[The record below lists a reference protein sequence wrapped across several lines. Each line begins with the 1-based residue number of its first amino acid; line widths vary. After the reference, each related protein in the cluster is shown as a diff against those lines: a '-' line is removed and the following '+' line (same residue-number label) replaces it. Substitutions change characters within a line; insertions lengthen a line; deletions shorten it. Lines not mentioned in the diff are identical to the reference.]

1 MITRRSPLPLLP
13 GLEPENCAATCEK
26 SKSLGLIKELRAPRS
41 HAKSKE
47 PWSQDDDGPHELTQ
61 YELNCIARQLR
72 SVPSVLYD
80 VSGNVIGHPAGGE
93 WDIVVPDSLGET
105 LHRGRRHGH
114 AAFLAGVSGG
124 GMGLSKP
131 RALT

>member
-1 MITRRSPLPLLP
+1 V
-13 GLEPENCAATCEK
+13 
-26 SKSLGLIKELRAPRS
+26 KSLGLIKELRAPRS

-72 SVPSVLYD
+72 SVSSVLYD